1 MHRGL
6 VLLLCAYLMVW
17 VPLTFAAELFG
28 TLPSLAM
35 RGVPALLELS
45 IHAVIALFSVIG
57 GWLVWIRPQ
66 AAWPMAGAAV
76 VVSSAAAL
84 QSLFWTALPRN
95 VAPGEKLPFAVLVIV
110 NAAIWL
116 ALIGAA
122 RRRLR

>member
-28 TLPSLAM
+28 TLPSLPM
-35 RGVPALLELS
+35 RGMPAVLELS
-45 IHAVIALFSVIG
+45 LHATVALFSVIG
-57 GWLVWIRPQ
+57 GWMVWIRSQ
-66 AAWPMAGAAV
+66 AALPMASAAV

-84 QSLFWTALPRN
+84 QSLFWTTLPRN
-95 VAPGEKLPFAVLVIV
+95 IAPGEKLPFAALVIV
-110 NAAIWL
+110 HAAIWL

-122 RRRLR
+122 RRRVR